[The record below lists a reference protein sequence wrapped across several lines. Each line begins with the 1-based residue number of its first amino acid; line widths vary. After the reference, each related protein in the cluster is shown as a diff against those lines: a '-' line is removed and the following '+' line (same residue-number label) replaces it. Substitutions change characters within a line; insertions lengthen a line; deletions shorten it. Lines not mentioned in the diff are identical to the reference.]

1 MMLLDVRV
9 ACGHATTAACL
20 VLLSDPFYEFGPKLL
35 LIVECFGIVKRIR
48 SLGTVSA

>member
-1 MMLLDVRV
+1 MLLDVRV

-20 VLLSDPFYEFGPKLL
+20 VLPSDPFYEFGPKLPP
-35 LIVECFGIVKRIR
+35 IVECFGIVKRIR